1 MGSQFPDHGWNPW
14 PLQGWKHSLN
24 HWTTREIPVHYFI
37 VTVLGALLRAAVAF
51 STCVL
56 SHFSHVQLF
65 ETLWTMAHQVP
76 LFTGILQARIL
87 EWVAMPSSRGAS

>member
-1 MGSQFPDHGWNPW
+1 MAPTGMEAQ
-14 PLQGWKHSLN
+14 SLN
-24 HWTTREIPVHYFI
+24 HRTTREISVHCFI
-37 VTVLGALLRAAVAF
+37 VTVLGAFMIAAVAF

-56 SHFSHVQLF
+56 SRFSHVQLF